1 MTESHQPGKPRKPRI
16 LDRQP
21 LREWLLLAGASLLLI
36 SVIIGPRLWDAIKTD
51 RSGLC
56 IVVVLLFVIGMIRSA
71 MDIRFI
77 QQQFKLSNLQLT
89 ALEAAPGIQAFLNS
103 SISGVFRDHVSNLY
117 EIYRRDNT
125 INQDNLISLL
135 QVKMQA
141 RTRFTEQTSTVIITL
156 GLVGTIIGLIF
167 AVEPLSKA
175 FDPENLG
182 KTEVLYGQMKL
193 VMDNM
198 KTAFYTTLFGA
209 ILGGVSLRILS
220 ILVDSNS
227 DNLVGH
233 IAELCEV
240 HLLPAMRHAAQDREI
255 VPKDETPRD
264 VDLRKYGLN

>member
-1 MTESHQPGKPRKPRI
+1 MTGTYHKTKPRKSKVLERH
-16 LDRQP
+16 P
-21 LREWLLLAGASLLLI
+21 LREWLMLAGASLLLI
-36 SVIIGPRLWDAIKTD
+36 SLIIGPRLWDAFWTD
-51 RSGLC
+51 KSGLC
-56 IVVVLLFVIGMIRSA
+56 MVVLLLFIVGIVKSA
-71 MDIRFI
+71 LDIRFI
-77 QQQFKLSNLQLT
+77 QQQFELSNLQLT
-89 ALEAAPGIQAFLNS
+89 ALEAAPGIQLFLNAS
-103 SISGVFRDHVSNLY
+103 VPGVFRDHVSNLY

-135 QVKMQA
+135 QTKMQA
-141 RTRFTEQTSTVIITL
+141 RTRFTEQMSTVIITL

-167 AVEPLSKA
+167 AVEPLGKA

-182 KTEVLYGQMKL
+182 KTEILYGQMKL

-209 ILGGVSLRILS
+209 ILGGISLRLLS

-255 VPKDETPRD
+255 VPMDETPKD
-264 VDLRKYGLN
+264 VDLRRYGLG

>member
-1 MTESHQPGKPRKPRI
+1 MYETGKPRKSKTLERH
-16 LDRQP
+16 P
-21 LREWLLLAGASLLLI
+21 LREWLLLAGFSLLLI
-36 SVIIGPRLWDAIKTD
+36 AVIIGPRLWDAIRTD
-51 RSGLC
+51 KSGLC
-56 IVVVLLFVIGMIRSA
+56 IVVLVLFVVGMFKSA
-71 MDIRFI
+71 WDIRFI
-77 QQQFKLSNLQLT
+77 HQQFKLSNLQLT
-89 ALEAAPGIQAFLNS
+89 ALETAPGIQAFLNS
-103 SISGVFRDHVSNLY
+103 SISSVFRDHVSNLY

-125 INQDNLISLL
+125 INQDNLVSLL
-135 QVKMQA
+135 QNKMQS

-167 AVEPLSKA
+167 AVEPLSAA
-175 FDPENLG
+175 FDPENMG
-182 KTEVLYGQMKL
+182 KTEVLYGRMKL

-209 ILGGVSLRILS
+209 ILGGIALRILS

-233 IAELCEV
+233 VAELCEV

-264 VDLRKYGLN
+264 IDLRKYGLN